1 MMYDTSRL
9 EFDRVLNL
17 LRDRCISDCSKE
29 MVMHLRPASDP
40 ESARA
45 GFNLLQE
52 LEKASDMGYEPGIE
66 HIHDTRGLL
75 RKSRAPNSWLTGEEL
90 KKIEN
95 NISTFRSVRKL
106 FRSIREEV
114 PGLARLT
121 DRTVPADLQD
131 RIRHA
136 IDAGGAVRDNAS
148 GRLSEIASDLKG
160 LRNVIEEILEGY
172 FNSPEMSRYLQERHV
187 TLKDDRYVIP
197 VKHNYRG
204 RIKGIVHAQ
213 SGSEKTLF
221 VEPFSIVDRNNE
233 IRLLVKERER
243 EVRSLLV
250 LLTSH
255 VNENGNDLLA
265 VQDALVQLDI
275 FIAKKNFKES
285 FGCTIPEF
293 SEERLIRIEG
303 GRHPLLSEP
312 VPVDFRITA
321 ERCGVVITGP
331 NTGGKTVT
339 LKMIGLFVVMALSSI
354 PVPARV
360 MKTYFFSSV
369 YCDIGDEGSIEQS
382 LSTFSGHIKN
392 IKTFTDKAD
401 GDSLVLIDELGAG
414 TDPVEGG
421 ALGAAVL
428 DHLMDKKIITVVT
441 THFGFIKMYALGS
454 DRSEVA
460 SVEFD
465 PVTCR
470 PTYRLMMGIPGR
482 SNALEIAEFLGLEPS
497 ILSKTREY
505 LSDEDRS
512 ADLIFKNLALM
523 EKELDIKRRSV
534 EDTRYRLEKRTDEYA
549 RRMADV
555 ESRERAVQS
564 EYRRRFSSLFEEYR
578 KSLES
583 SIREIRER
591 GASKESVSRA
601 REKERK
607 MEEEV
612 ARIVEETPSAGIH
625 NGPALK
631 PLEIGDRAT
640 YTGEDGRSIEGR
652 IAEINGETV
661 TLQGKNVRIAVD
673 RGGVQSLGKRKKSRG
688 GDWDFTAA
696 SNQKSIY
703 ECDIR
708 GMRYDEAM
716 DEVTRFLDAAVLN
729 GTKTF
734 SIIHG
739 LGTGVLREG
748 VRKALEKNTDVE
760 RFEYARPEQ
769 GGYGCTLV
777 TMKA

>member
-40 ESARA
+40 ESARV

-75 RKSRAPNSWLTGEEL
+75 RKSRASNSWLTGEEL

-95 NISTFRSVRKL
+95 NISTFRSVRNL

-114 PGLARLT
+114 PGLVRFT
-121 DRTVPADLQD
+121 DRTVPVDLQD

-243 EVRSLLV
+243 EVRRLLV

-275 FIAKKNFKES
+275 LIAKKNFKES

-354 PVPARV
+354 PVPARM

-392 IKTFTDKAD
+392 IRTFTDKAD

-482 SNALEIAEFLGLEPS
+482 SNALEIAEFLGLDPA

-512 ADLIFKNLALM
+512 ADLIFKSLALM
-523 EKELDIKRRSV
+523 EKELDTKRRSV
-534 EDTRYRLEKRTDEYA
+534 EDTRYRLEKSTDEYA

-583 SIREIRER
+583 SIREIRES

-607 MEEEV
+607 MEEEA

-631 PLEIGDRAT
+631 PLEIGDRAI

-748 VRKALEKNTDVE
+748 VRKMLEKNTDVE

>member
-75 RKSRAPNSWLTGEEL
+75 RKSRASNSWLTGEEL

-95 NISTFRSVRKL
+95 NISTFRSVRNL

-114 PGLARLT
+114 PGLVRFT
-121 DRTVPADLQD
+121 DRTVPFDLQD

-243 EVRSLLV
+243 EVRRLLV

-275 FIAKKNFKES
+275 LIAKKNFKES

-354 PVPARV
+354 PVPARM

-392 IKTFTDKAD
+392 IRTFTDKAD

-482 SNALEIAEFLGLEPS
+482 SNALEIAEFLGLDPA

-512 ADLIFKNLALM
+512 ADLIFKSLALM
-523 EKELDIKRRSV
+523 EKELDTKRRSV
-534 EDTRYRLEKRTDEYA
+534 EDTRYRLEKSTDEYA

-583 SIREIRER
+583 SIREIRES

-607 MEEEV
+607 MEEEA

-631 PLEIGDRAT
+631 PLEIGDRAI

-748 VRKALEKNTDVE
+748 VRKTLEKNTDVE